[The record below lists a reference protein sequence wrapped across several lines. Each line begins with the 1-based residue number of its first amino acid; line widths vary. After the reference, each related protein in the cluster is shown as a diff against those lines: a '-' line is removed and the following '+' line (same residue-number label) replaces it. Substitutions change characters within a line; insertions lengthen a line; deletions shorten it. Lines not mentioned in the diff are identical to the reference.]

1 VAKTTRFNK
10 QATHSFGLIIY
21 TTPFQHPLLIS
32 PPHEEE
38 LLKNDYLHK
47 HEFTICSRGWRLSI
61 IIPRLLRFGS
71 SAGLL
76 LGCLSSLTLSNLSLS
91 SLSLRNFA
99 LSSLSLRNFALS
111 SLSLRNLAL
120 SSLSLRNLALRSL
133 CLSSLAL
140 RSLCSLTLLLL
151 GYIASSLVRVGGG
164 GGLLTILCVLALLLR
179 SLASNGCTAAI
190 LYQTVALPRSQSLSR
205 SESSSRGSWSLARLS
220 CASTCEEV

>member
-1 VAKTTRFNK
+1 LYKATIVAKTTRFNK

-76 LGCLSSLTLSNLSLS
+76 LGCLSSLTLSNLS
-91 SLSLRNFA
+91 

-205 SESSSRGSWSLARLS
+205 SESSSRGSRSLARLS